1 MRNFCSFGTSRSNG
15 MCFKPVF
22 HDSIVKAQS
31 VMAEASC
38 SKKVAEKSV
47 FVDFS
52 SNIDSDSEE
61 KNTLNIIGNEEYDF
75 YLADDIYSDFE

>member
-1 MRNFCSFGTSRSNG
+1 MTNFCSFGTSKSSG

-52 SNIDSDSEE
+52 SNIDSDRKKHS
-61 KNTLNIIGNEEYDF
+61 KHNWQ
-75 YLADDIYSDFE
+75 